1 MAEQCSIAWP
11 CPALSVHLSMDIG
24 CSHFLDIRSN
34 ATMNISLTFF
44 YKVCEQI
51 FSSLGSMSRSEI
63 MGYGVVPGL
72 TF

>member
-1 MAEQCSIAWP
+1 
-11 CPALSVHLSMDIG
+11 
-24 CSHFLDIRSN
+24 
-34 ATMNISLTFF
+34 MNISLTFF